1 MSVRPA
7 YPPTDSKFHASEH
20 AQTRFA
26 ERYPQMCD
34 GLHAPAIVRR
44 MLDLIEQYDEAGGE
58 IQLSTAVRTN
68 LGLAHGELAH
78 EPRPEGLCYITDPQ
92 TLPFVAP
99 NADGTPRTV
108 PAEKNTPVFVSKDN
122 TIVTVLT
129 PADFNVLRARA
140 EKATRTIRRAPAT
153 PTAPHAGNGTDT
165 APTTDTGLRIVG
177 IPPQT
182 LVQIRMLADYTG
194 EKPDDVI
201 DRLIT
206 TQLSRIERKH
216 PEIFRPRPALADL
229 LGDTE

>member
-26 ERYPQMCD
+26 ERFPQQCD

-140 EKATRTIRRAPAT
+140 EKATRTIRRTPAT
-153 PTAPHAGNGTDT
+153 PATAADNGTSPAEAD
-165 APTTDTGLRIVG
+165 PRIN
-177 IPPQT
+177 T
-182 LVQIRMLADYTG
+182 RTMVQVRMLAEYTG
-194 EKPDDVI
+194 EKPEEVI
-201 DRLIT
+201 DRLLT
-206 TQLSRIERKH
+206 TQLKRIGKKY
-216 PEIFRPRPALADL
+216 PEIFRPRPALAEL
-229 LGDTE
+229 LEDEAE